1 MAVVQLKDNPLAQ
14 GFYTPKEAA
23 KLVEFS
29 STQKVYGWLRGWPR
43 RKIGPV
49 LQREFEPIEGVEELS
64 FLDLMEIRF
73 VRFFRDHKVKWSTLH
88 LAAREARNELEIN
101 HPFASDKIFKTDGDK
116 IYLINILK
124 RSAEEAED
132 KRAIDLITKQYQIF
146 KVIENSLIEGV
157 DFDPVSHMADRW
169 YPRPNRYPEILIDP
183 LIAYGRPVTPSG
195 IPTEALYDA
204 WLAEEKNFEAVAS
217 WYEVSPREVRQAV
230 GFHSKVFENES
241 RH

>member
-88 LAAREARNELEIN
+88 LAAREARNELEIK

-217 WYEVSPREVRQAV
+217 WYEVSPREVWQAV